1 MSKALFVIKG
11 VVAVTSLVVG
21 GMQLATNADA
31 IGRTANRV
39 KKFIKKKIFKQEE
52 EMPTADIVIDE
63 NDEIVEETP
72 ADIIN
77 DAIEAMVPFINII
90 VGLRIFRSMN
100 RLVCKGF
107 IYREDALNAE
117 ITKLK
122 QQNLAYRDAIKD
134 LNIDCAVRV
143 PKEVTPNV

>member
-31 IGRTANRV
+31 IGRTASRV
-39 KKFIKKKIFKQEE
+39 KKSIKKKIFKQEE
-52 EMPTADIVIDE
+52 EMPTVDIVIDE

-90 VGLRIFRSMN
+90 VGLQ
-100 RLVCKGF
+100 RLCGTCSKGGDT
-107 IYREDALNAE
+107 ECLNTM
-117 ITKLK
+117 I
-122 QQNLAYRDAIKD
+122 
-134 LNIDCAVRV
+134 
-143 PKEVTPNV
+143 